1 MSRPFSGMK
10 MKKIPARAKP
20 YKRTPEFTEQTVPV
34 GLVGRHKTMP
44 EVWGMIHVTE
54 GSLVYRILEP
64 DIEEHLL
71 EPARPGIV
79 EPQVPHQVQIV
90 GPVRFYVEFYR
101 MDPDTP

>member
-1 MSRPFSGMK
+1 PASGRK
-10 MKKIPARAKP
+10 TTKIPAGAKP
-20 YKRTPEFTEQTVPV
+20 YKRTPEFTEQTVPM
-34 GLVGRHKTMP
+34 GLGSRHKTMP
-44 EVWGMIHVTE
+44 EVSGTIHVTE

-64 DIEEHLL
+64 DIEEHPL